1 MYLKCIPP
9 PTKRTRDRMRRQERL
24 RTPLHTPPVESKQ
37 LDADNRRMMS
47 RSVVALTVL
56 GTAFG
61 AIASGVLIR
70 LATPYHT
77 QRAETLDALTIYD
90 KKAMA
95 SVMGEFRGSIA
106 AYLWAK
112 TDEYTHGGV
121 RLRPMTEREKRL
133 GTAHAAHSADGLHT
147 HHDET
152 GVIPEP
158 ERDPRWLWGDIERN
172 LKPYFDV
179 RHHFHRPVREVLPLY
194 RFMTWIDP
202 TFVPGYLVGAQMLL
216 FDDQRNLPQAL
227 AFLEEGARHNPK
239 SIAIFTE
246 LGRYHLLYTERYDLS
261 EQYLMKAIENGAE
274 WMPSNPF
281 EREGLLHAYR
291 WLALK
296 AYKLGELGKMRTWAW
311 RGLQRFPDDG
321 ALKLLMEKRDT
332 QSSSQQAFPP
342 TEAPPHANAR

>member
-1 MYLKCIPP
+1 MG
-9 PTKRTRDRMRRQERL
+9 
-24 RTPLHTPPVESKQ
+24 
-37 LDADNRRMMS
+37 N
-47 RSVVALTVL
+47 L
-56 GTAFG
+56 GTIFAVSGIALG
-61 AIASGVLIR
+61 AVASGVLIR

-106 AYLWAK
+106 GYLWAK

-121 RLRPMTEREKRL
+121 RLRPMTEREKQH
-133 GTAHAAHSADGLHT
+133 GTAHEARSADGMDT

-152 GVIPEP
+152 CVIPEP
-158 ERDPRWLWGDIERN
+158 ERDPRWLWGDLERN
-172 LKPYFDV
+172 IKPYFDV

-194 RFMTWIDP
+194 RFMTWVDP
-202 TFVPGYLVGAQMLL
+202 TFIPGYLVGAQLIL
-216 FDDQRNLPQAL
+216 FDNRRNLPQAL
-227 AFLEEGARHNPK
+227 AFLEEGARQNPK

-261 EQYLMKAIENGAE
+261 EQYLLKAVENGAE
-274 WMPSNPF
+274 WMPANPF

-291 WLALK
+291 WLALR
-296 AYKLGELGKMRTWAW
+296 AYKLGELGRMRTWAW

-332 QSSSQQAFPP
+332 QSSSQSASPLSG
-342 TEAPPHANAR
+342 AARHGNAR